1 MLYISIFTRGAEL
14 SVLHALFSPLII
26 SKDWRQ
32 SILKNNY
39 GGGFR
44 LKPYY
49 FLYKP
54 AHKCDGNDKFALLS
68 LPLALVN
75 GLRMY
80 NQRLALAQ
88 RSPYISILSSFLQP
102 TRHMAFY

>member
-14 SVLHALFSPLII
+14 SVLHALFGPLII
-26 SKDWRQ
+26 SEDWRQ

-54 AHKCDGNDKFALLS
+54 
-68 LPLALVN
+68 V
-75 GLRMY
+75 
-80 NQRLALAQ
+80 
-88 RSPYISILSSFLQP
+88 
-102 TRHMAFY
+102 T